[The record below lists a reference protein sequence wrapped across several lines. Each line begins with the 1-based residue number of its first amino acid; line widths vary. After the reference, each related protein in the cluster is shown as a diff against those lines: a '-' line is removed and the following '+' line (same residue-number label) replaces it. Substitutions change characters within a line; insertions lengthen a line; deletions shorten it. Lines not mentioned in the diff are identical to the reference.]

1 MTTHRAKVAEGGRVV
16 IPAEIRRQLGFQPG
30 VEVILNVADGELRI
44 RSVRQAI
51 ERARELVRRH
61 VGEGTSL
68 ADELISE
75 RHEAARLE

>member
-1 MTTHRAKVAEGGRVV
+1 M